1 MLTAQIPFQR
11 CAVRRRPLLRR
22 AGPFACGRD
31 SRHVLHDCEH
41 AHAPHC
47 VRGEHCSRSLTGA
60 LGVCADS
67 AWLGFAL
74 QDEHAEMLRS
84 ATGSDAIVEWLE
96 ERWCVAFRGVPCDTH
111 RCAVV
116 TPQVLSQVR
125 HEVHGPRPACA
136 NRQLVVITDCRRPA
150 PSACSVGL
158 LRPPAQICSSEYWQH
173 CNSAMHIIGTAAK
186 GK

>member
-96 ERWCVAFRGVPCDTH
+96 ERWCVAFRGV
-111 RCAVV
+111 ASLAA
-116 TPQVLSQVR
+116 PQRRSNSAASQVR
-125 HEVHGPRPACA
+125 HKVHGPRPACA
-136 NRQLVVITDCRRPA
+136 NRKLVVISDCRRPA
-150 PSACSVGL
+150 PSSRANL
-158 LRPPAQICSSEYWQH
+158 LKRVLAALQFSDAHGI
-173 CNSAMHIIGTAAK
+173 AAK